1 MRGVPRPFASRQGL
15 AGAGQ
20 SGSNCSITRGV
31 SPSRHTSSSRTVS
44 LSGARSPIRSSV
56 IPRLRG
62 ERAGKGACVGRSN
75 CACPVGSW
83 RPGLC
88 AGGTVSEAHRHGRT
102 DGKKTAVAALP
113 AALAVPAVRT
123 MASVMAQ
130 GALAA
135 SFAVP
140 GTSFQVSSGNPR
152 LVGGARRGRGPR
164 GAPAGRSGDRRGPAC
179 TVCRSPGPAC
189 TVCRLPGRCA
199 RAFWSGWQ
207 GSWARLPLFVVRAG
221 LVLLPRRS
229 PVRRALRARGAP

>member
-20 SGSNCSITRGV
+20 SGSNCSITRRV

-83 RPGLC
+83 RPGLR

-152 LVGGARRGRGPR
+152 LVGGRCPARTRT
-164 GAPAGRSGDRRGPAC
+164 AGCPGWSRWRSPGPAC

-189 TVCRLPGRCA
+189 TVCRSPGRCA
-199 RAFWSGWQ
+199 RAFWSGW
-207 GSWARLPLFVVRAG
+207 ARLPLFAVRAG

>member
-1 MRGVPRPFASRQGL
+1 M
-15 AGAGQ
+15 
-20 SGSNCSITRGV
+20 
-31 SPSRHTSSSRTVS
+31 
-44 LSGARSPIRSSV
+44 
-56 IPRLRG
+56 
-62 ERAGKGACVGRSN
+62 
-75 CACPVGSW
+75 
-83 RPGLC
+83 
-88 AGGTVSEAHRHGRT
+88 SEAHRHGRT

-152 LVGGARRGRGPR
+152 LVGGRCPARTRT
-164 GAPAGRSGDRRGPAC
+164 AGCPGWSRWRSPGPAC
-179 TVCRSPGPAC
+179 TVCRSPG
-189 TVCRLPGRCA
+189 RCA
-199 RAFWSGWQ
+199 RAFWSG
-207 GSWARLPLFVVRAG
+207 WARLPLFVVRAG